1 MILIIPF
8 VVLLLQENSICQ
20 FIALAIFIVASL
32 TDFVDGYI
40 ARKRN
45 LITNFGKFMDPLA
58 DKLLVAAAMIALVE
72 MERLP
77 AWIVIVILGR
87 EFLVSGFRTLAADK
101 GIVIAAGKWGKWK
114 TATQM
119 VMICFMI
126 ANIEVIRYFT
136 LALMWIALSLT
147 LISMIDYLVK
157 NKNLMKT

>member
-1 MILIIPF
+1 MVLIVPF
-8 VVLLLQENSICQ
+8 VILLLQENIYGQ
-20 FIALAIFIVASL
+20 YVALAIFIVASL

-58 DKLLVAAAMIALVE
+58 DKLLVAAALIALVE

-126 ANIEVIRYFT
+126 ANIEAIRYFT
-136 LALMWIALSLT
+136 LALMWIAFALT

-157 NKNLMKT
+157 NKNLMKA